1 MLASLLEERGDLQ
14 EAEALYRTASSQGHL
29 PATSNLALLLEERGD
44 LQQAEALYRT
54 ASSQGHLPAT
64 SNLALLLEKLV
75 ARHPQAVRAGGD
87 LQEAEALYRT
97 ASSQGHLEA
106 TFNLAVLLEKR
117 GDLQEA
123 EALCRTASMSTE
135 PYVASQHAC
144 STPCNSK
151 LAQFALGEAAFKS
164 GDGVQV
170 HGLTSVGAVALNGH
184 CATVLPCE
192 GPARRVSGDR
202 VPVEIDGGGQ
212 RLVGPENSR
221 PWSDVEEL
229 GDVTAQATGSASRT
243 AATSS
248 LADGSSIMTV
258 DLAFAFGCEGELEAD
273 PATQS
278 AILESITGFAPEELR
293 AGSSSS
299 SLAVN
304 SMVSDAL
311 LRSRPEEELGTCV
324 GKVVLLKFNR
334 CIQSF
339 QRALLQR
346 PELEPVRKALN
357 QRGFAV
363 VLPSKAKAFVHPEN
377 YEAVLEAIAR
387 DKFVLYADHVL
398 VEPELENVVK
408 EVLKGIAQPKAG
420 TRALIELSGA
430 CSGAQEHQPTAGTA
444 GASSSSNLPL
454 TTERTFI
461 HFKVPSSLISPSELD
476 ARSFKTA

>member
-97 ASSQGHLEA
+97 ASSQGDLPA
-106 TFNLAVLLEKR
+106 TVMLARLLEKR

-123 EALCRTASMSTE
+123 EALCRTASSQGHLSATFFLACLLENRGDLQEAEALYRTASSQGDLEATSSLALLLVKRGDLQEAEAPYRTASMSTE

-248 LADGSSIMTV
+248 VWLMA
-258 DLAFAFGCEGELEAD
+258 
-273 PATQS
+273 
-278 AILESITGFAPEELR
+278 
-293 AGSSSS
+293 
-299 SLAVN
+299 AV
-304 SMVSDAL
+304 S
-311 LRSRPEEELGTCV
+311 
-324 GKVVLLKFNR
+324 
-334 CIQSF
+334 
-339 QRALLQR
+339 
-346 PELEPVRKALN
+346 
-357 QRGFAV
+357 
-363 VLPSKAKAFVHPEN
+363 
-377 YEAVLEAIAR
+377 
-387 DKFVLYADHVL
+387 
-398 VEPELENVVK
+398 
-408 EVLKGIAQPKAG
+408 
-420 TRALIELSGA
+420 
-430 CSGAQEHQPTAGTA
+430 
-444 GASSSSNLPL
+444 
-454 TTERTFI
+454 
-461 HFKVPSSLISPSELD
+461 
-476 ARSFKTA
+476 